1 MVDSDVQ
8 EYSSEAV
15 QQCSGWLRGGRGVC
29 AAISGLVRAM
39 LRFDVLRRRW
49 MKDWMKDFESSDRK
63 DSAVW
68 VDGWAC
74 TLQ

>member
-1 MVDSDVQ
+1 M
-8 EYSSEAV
+8 
-15 QQCSGWLRGGRGVC
+15 C